1 MRRLTEREIQTKSA
15 SRATVFIVTSVL
27 FLGFAGHAH
36 AQLKGHYVPGFTGL
50 DNGTQAPPGITVAV
64 PIYFYTTD
72 QIKDNDGKSVGAHPR
87 INATFTGPAIAWV
100 TPFKLLGGNFGG
112 AVVPLAF
119 IKSRIEGN
127 SLDVPGSFAFTDIE
141 IEPVQLG
148 WTTKHADFVF
158 DYGLFIPTGKW
169 ENGGSD
175 NAGLG
180 MWSNLFQAGTT
191 IHLDNEHKYSFS
203 TLGSYEIHS
212 NKKNTDIKVG
222 DILTIES
229 GLGRAFYKIG
239 MMRGKPFPVRIINF
253 GLVSYGEF
261 KVSGDKAGIITPL
274 LAGAKDRV
282 FAAGLEGNVILPL
295 AKWVFDIRVEPEFG
309 ARNRTQ
315 GWTFLFTT
323 AYIL

>member
-1 MRRLTEREIQTKSA
+1 MPLR
-15 SRATVFIVTSVL
+15 SRCSYATLATAFFVAVL
-27 FLGFAGHAH
+27 FSSGLARVAH

-50 DNGTQAPPGITVAV
+50 ENGTQAPPGITFALPV
-64 PIYFYTTD
+64 YFYTTD
-72 QIKDNDGKSVGAHPR
+72 QIKDDNGNSIGAHPR
-87 INATFTGPAIAWV
+87 TNVTFTGPAIAWV
-100 TPFKLLGGNFGG
+100 THFKLLGANFGG

-119 IKSRIEGN
+119 IKSRIEGP

-148 WTTKHADFVF
+148 WVTKHADFVF

-175 NAGLG
+175 NSGLG

-191 IHLDNEHKYSFS
+191 IHLDNEHKWSFS

-212 NKKNTDIKVG
+212 RKKSADITVG

-239 MMRGKPFPVRIINF
+239 RVGGKPFPVRIINL
-253 GLVSYGEF
+253 GVVSYEQF
-261 KVSGDKAGIITPL
+261 KVTGDKAGLLTPL
-274 LAGAKDRV
+274 LSGVKDRV

-295 AKWVFDIRVEPEFG
+295 SKWVFDLRAEPEFG

-315 GWTFLFTT
+315 GWTFLLTT
-323 AYIL
+323 AYII